1 LRELQEYKKFA
12 RVVIPAAGQR
22 FLAPGVLD
30 FARDIVHGTH
40 ALVNEYGE
48 EKMYTIVIV
57 MCSLQAPFNC
67 LTLTWP
73 NQENCIDYMARA
85 QDTAEGLGY
94 QLKSASCAISRS

>member
-1 LRELQEYKKFA
+1 
-12 RVVIPAAGQR
+12 
-22 FLAPGVLD
+22 
-30 FARDIVHGTH
+30 
-40 ALVNEYGE
+40 
-48 EKMYTIVIV
+48 MYTIVIV